1 MRTRVG
7 RVRVRVGGKADG
19 PAMAFW
25 PSVLM
30 DGSMWAHQC
39 EHYAPTH
46 RLVVIDAPGIGRSDP
61 LRRPV
66 TLEDSAACL
75 LAVLDA
81 LEVERC
87 LLVGCSWGGLLASV
101 FPAWHPRRLT
111 GSVVI
116 CGTAMAPTLGERVQM
131 TVLSTVLGWHGSA
144 PKWLAGA
151 TRSAFAGGTAKRT
164 KPEFIAYLGRVVA
177 EDPKSVAFAMKGIV
191 LGRVNRHDLLAQIR
205 DVPVLVLAGEEDAQF
220 PAELGRDLARSIA
233 GSRFAVLPAT
243 GHLAARESPDLVN
256 TEIDAFIAHL
266 PRPAAGT
273 RDQRR

>member
-1 MRTRVG
+1 MPTPVG
-7 RVRVRVGGKADG
+7 RVSVRVGGKADG

-30 DGSMWAHQC
+30 DGSMWAYQC
-39 EHYAPTH
+39 AHYAPTH
-46 RLVVIDAPGIGRSDP
+46 RLLVIDAPGIGRSDP
-61 LRRPV
+61 LRRPIS
-66 TLEDSAACL
+66 LEDSAACL

-81 LEVERC
+81 LGVERC

-101 FPAWHPRRLT
+101 FPAWHPERLT

-116 CGTAMAPTLGERVQM
+116 CGAATAPTRIEKVRM
-131 TVLSTVLGWHGSA
+131 TVLSSVLGRYRSA
-144 PKWLAGA
+144 PGWLAGA
-151 TRSAFAGGTAKRT
+151 TRAAFAGATAKRT
-164 KPEFIAYLGRVVA
+164 KPEFIAYLGRVSA

-191 LGRVNRHDLLAQIR
+191 LGRVDRHALLARIR

-220 PAELGRDLARSIA
+220 PPALGRDLARSIA

-256 TEIDAFIAHL
+256 AEIDAFIARL
-266 PRPAAGT
+266 PRPVIGA